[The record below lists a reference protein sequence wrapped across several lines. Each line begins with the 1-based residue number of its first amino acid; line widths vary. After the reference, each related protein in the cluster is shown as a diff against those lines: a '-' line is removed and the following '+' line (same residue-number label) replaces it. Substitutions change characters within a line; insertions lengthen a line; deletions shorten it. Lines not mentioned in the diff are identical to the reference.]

1 MPSRPKGRR
10 RALLRL
16 NHRIHRADLDSNPSA
31 VVAGST
37 FLPVEV
43 RHSILPGEAR
53 HPNLGCKA
61 AVGIHIALAV
71 HTVLAGHHNRHLA
84 LAAGKAP
91 SGCTAMVTPGPSSR
105 RDQHR
110 SALAE
115 ERQVEGH
122 SVPGN
127 CCCLTWWRAGKWTA
141 GLQQGGQM

>member
-1 MPSRPKGRR
+1 MPSRPKGRH

-16 NHRIHRADLDSNPSA
+16 NHRIHRADLDSSPSA
-31 VVAGST
+31 VVVGST

-43 RHSILPGEAR
+43 RHSILPGGVRHNILPGEAR

-61 AVGIHIALAV
+61 AVGIHIVLAV

-91 SGCTAMVTPGPSSR
+91 SGCTAMVIPGPSSR

-115 ERQVEGH
+115 ESQVEGH
-122 SVPGN
+122 SVPGI
-127 CCCLTWWRAGKWTA
+127 CCCLTW
-141 GLQQGGQM
+141 